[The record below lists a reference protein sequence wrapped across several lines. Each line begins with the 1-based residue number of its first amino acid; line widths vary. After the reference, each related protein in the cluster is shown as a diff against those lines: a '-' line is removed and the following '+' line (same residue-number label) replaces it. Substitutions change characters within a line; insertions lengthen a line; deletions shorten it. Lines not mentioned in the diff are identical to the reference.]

1 MLTTISRAYQW
12 IRTLSQRFFLQF
24 GLHCATHQIRVILI
38 SCVVITSLFYPA
50 LDLYT
55 SSRNSSQSL
64 LYNWGCALHPVSTLR
79 ADDDL
84 VNLWQT
90 QNTLRVH
97 EDAVTRAKCRANNA
111 IRIEHI
117 FIQSPLVEDDGALNH
132 QILLSTLDLERRLE
146 DIISS
151 GDSPCLK
158 KTDGKCLVI
167 SPLAFWNYDKSA
179 LLSDSNVFDT
189 LSNSKNVSVSGIPV
203 TPQMVLAGR
212 GSYEPHV
219 GGSKL
224 DYATFLALSYFFP
237 NSPCWDSGAEHALW
251 VHTVQNTVSQ
261 DAEVAD
267 RGPEATLI
275 ALDYDPHLST
285 TKGWSAIS
293 AFLYLAYI
301 GFIAYV
307 IWSVKYMDAV
317 HSRLGVTFTALV
329 EIAVSTITSLSVC
342 ALVGFKITMV
352 PWEVLPIVI
361 VFVGAENMF
370 TLVDAVGKTSV
381 TLSVKQRIAEGLSRA
396 GTSNTLKVVSYN
408 AILGIIAVFAVGAV
422 RQFCIFAIVVL
433 VAHWFLAHTFFMAV
447 LSIDIARLELDEL
460 LRQNASLGPS
470 VSPKKDNPNT
480 KYPRS
485 EWQKLILSTQNLLQ
499 GRAAT
504 NISLLMLLAI
514 AATLYYTTYTTA
526 TSTLHSALPRPLGAI
541 SRTKT
546 RLAADAISIA
556 EHIWKTLNPTQT
568 PLLHLRIEVPTIIT
582 FSAGSDDVKNPSGV
596 HSRYTMWT
604 FKFMLWILTI
614 LVVPIAA
621 TTGALYG
628 LLLYLMKNT
637 ELLDAQR
644 QGDDTHNASEA
655 LEDEKTFQEKFSFS
669 TLPRAF
675 PSDVELIAASKDGRT
690 VVSVGLYNEII
701 IWNSDTKKHVSI
713 DATDILL
720 RMASTSS
727 SAGSTVTSVAVDDK
741 GRYFAVGTGAG
752 LIAIWSVSRT
762 SGQVKH
768 LPPLALENSS
778 AGVTEMRFVPTLPE
792 YSRTPGRTPP
802 VSEPSSPESK
812 GSGTVLLATYENGI
826 AARWIVGVLPAVTY
840 FTASRRATVICA
852 SLLHVSSENRV
863 LIAFALDDGV
873 LELVE
878 TGDYEPTMLH
888 DCYLQ
893 PGNPF
898 DLVRKVHACRAEMNG
913 SMRLV
918 VAAATEAGSVSLWD
932 GHTGECISVLEEA
945 HGRIDHLQI
954 SAVNCKICPSC
965 GQLPME
971 SLSVAFSVNN
981 VVQFFK
987 LYLDDPTRRCSC
999 SRAIHHQ
1006 QQQLRRVSSRDSLG
1020 KRSRSNSNASSSQI
1034 GSPLI
1039 PRARLA
1045 TAFETSAF
1053 PVSGHGVHSRRASEK
1068 ETTRRSS
1075 ELLTVPFPGNIG
1087 TADDYDLNAR
1097 HTQDLSGSTTPTS
1110 SYSSQSAWRNAVLIL
1125 LADVMCERGG
1135 WGVTNSSFVGIRR
1148 KPRSQGK
1155 AKVTLSPLA
1164 LHSLTSSGLTIATL
1178 ERWELWTFD
1187 PAAARLRS
1195 SLLASLP
1202 VQQEGSCDSSSLSSS
1217 FFSSS
1222 PSSSRTNSVSL
1233 STSSSS
1239 AGESIA
1245 RLPFTRVSP
1254 LLVAPSHALAG
1265 FGNTIGIVHFNA

>member
-1 MLTTISRAYQW
+1 MLTIISRVYRW

-64 LYNWGCALHPVSTLR
+64 LYNWGCALHP
-79 ADDDL
+79 APEQDL
-84 VNLWQT
+84 ANLWQS
-90 QNTLRVH
+90 QDTLRVH
-97 EDAVTRAKCRANNA
+97 EDPVARAKCRANNA
-111 IRIEHI
+111 IRVEHI
-117 FIQSPLVEDDGALNH
+117 LIQSPLVEDDGALNH
-132 QILLSTLDLERRLE
+132 NILLSTLDLEQRLE

-158 KTDGKCLVI
+158 KPDGKCLVI
-167 SPLAFWNYDKSA
+167 SPLAFWNYDKST

-189 LSNSKNVSVSGIPV
+189 LTHSKNVSVSGIPI

-219 GGSKL
+219 GGNKL

-251 VHTVQNTVSQ
+251 VHTIQNTVSQ
-261 DAEVAD
+261 DAEVVA

-307 IWSVKYMDAV
+307 VWSVKYMDAV

-408 AILGIIAVFAVGAV
+408 SILGIIAVFAVGAV

-447 LSIDIARLELDEL
+447 LSIDIARLELEEL
-460 LRQNASLGPS
+460 LRHDTSLVPS
-470 VSPKKDNPNT
+470 VPPKADNLNT
-480 KYPRS
+480 KQPRS
-485 EWQKLILSTQNLLQ
+485 GWRKLILTVQNLLQ

-514 AATLYYTTYTTA
+514 AATLYYTTYTA
-526 TSTLHSALPRPLGAI
+526 STSTLDSTLRKPLGAI

-546 RLAADAISIA
+546 RPAADAISIA
-556 EHIWKTLNPTQT
+556 EHIWKTLNPAQT
-568 PLLHLRIEVPTIIT
+568 PLLHLRLEIPTIIT
-582 FSAGSDDVKNPSGV
+582 FSAGSEISRNPSGINA
-596 HSRYTMWT
+596 RYTKRT
-604 FKFMLWILTI
+604 FKFILWILTI

-644 QGDDTHNASEA
+644 QSAEA
-655 LEDEKTFQEKFSFS
+655 DSTSDAVADEKIFQDKFSFS

-675 PSDVELIAASKDGRT
+675 PSDVELIAASKDGRII
-690 VVSVGLYNEII
+690 VSVGLNNEII
-701 IWNSDTKKHVSI
+701 TWNANTKKHISVNAA
-713 DATDILL
+713 DVLL
-720 RMASTSS
+720 RMTSTSS

-752 LIAIWSVSRT
+752 LIAVWSVSKS
-762 SGQVKH
+762 SGKVKH

-778 AGVTEMRFVPTLPE
+778 AGVTEMQFVPSLSG
-792 YSRTPGRTPP
+792 YSRTFGRSPP
-802 VSEPSSPESK
+802 ASEPSSPETK
-812 GSGTVLLATYENGI
+812 GSDMVLLATYENGVV
-826 AARWIVGVLPAVTY
+826 ARWTVGEIPSVTY
-840 FTASRRATVICA
+840 FVASRRATVVRS
-852 SLLHVSSENRV
+852 SLLRVSPEDRV
-863 LIAFALDDGV
+863 LIAFTLDDGV
-873 LELVE
+873 LELME
-878 TGDYEPTMLH
+878 TGDHEPLMLQ

-893 PGNPF
+893 AGNPY

-932 GHTGECISVLEEA
+932 GHTAECISVLEDA
-945 HGRIDHLQI
+945 HGRIDHLRV
-954 SAVNCKICPSC
+954 SAVDCKMCPSC
-965 GQLPME
+965 GYLPMD
-971 SLSVAFSVNN
+971 SLSLAFSVNS

-987 LYLDDPTRRCSC
+987 LYLDDPSRRCSC
-999 SRAIHHQ
+999 SRAVRL
-1006 QQQLRRVSSRDSLG
+1006 QQQLHHVSSRDSLG

-1053 PVSGHGVHSRRASEK
+1053 PISGHGVHSRRASEK
-1068 ETTRRSS
+1068 DTSRRSS

-1087 TADDYDLNAR
+1087 SADDYDLHVS

-1110 SYSSQSAWRNAVLIL
+1110 SFSSQSVWKNAVLIS

-1155 AKVTLSPLA
+1155 ARAILSPHA
-1164 LHSLTSSGLTIATL
+1164 LQSFTSSGLTIATL
-1178 ERWELWTFD
+1178 ERWELWIFD
-1187 PAAARLRS
+1187 PVGAQLRS

-1202 VQQEGSCDSSSLSSS
+1202 GQEEESWDSSPSSS
-1217 FFSSS
+1217 PSVS
-1222 PSSSRTNSVSL
+1222 PSSSRTNSVS
-1233 STSSSS
+1233 SSFS
-1239 AGESIA
+1239 AGGTDEGIA

-1254 LLVAPSHALAG
+1254 LLVSSSHALAG
-1265 FGNTIGIVHFNA
+1265 FGNTIGVVHFDA